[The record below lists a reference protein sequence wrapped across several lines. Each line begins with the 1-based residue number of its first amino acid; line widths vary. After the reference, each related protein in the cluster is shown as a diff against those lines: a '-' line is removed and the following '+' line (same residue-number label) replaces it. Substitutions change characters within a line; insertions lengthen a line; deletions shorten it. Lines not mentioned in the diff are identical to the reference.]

1 MSGGENFKLN
11 YCFMPKS
18 VYCIFPINFIKFTH
32 KKSILSALL
41 QRERKSK
48 TLDIMKI
55 KEMRVL
61 TWTFS
66 WRFLVYI
73 FPNGLNAL
81 YNWTHNAF

>member
-1 MSGGENFKLN
+1 MS
-11 YCFMPKS
+11 KS
-18 VYCIFPINFIKFTH
+18 VYCFSPITLIQFTQ
-32 KKSILSALL
+32 KNPYYQLL
-41 QRERKSK
+41 RQSERKSK
-48 TLDIMKI
+48 TLDIMKM